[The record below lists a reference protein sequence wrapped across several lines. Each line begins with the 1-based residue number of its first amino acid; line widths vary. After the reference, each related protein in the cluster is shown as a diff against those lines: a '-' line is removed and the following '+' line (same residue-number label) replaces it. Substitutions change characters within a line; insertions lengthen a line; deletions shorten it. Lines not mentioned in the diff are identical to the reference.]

1 MTLFRSA
8 FINVSGAPRCSVF
21 AGEQMEPGSLDVCS
35 SNRIICKEFRVLF
48 DLQNPAGKPAG
59 FFVHPI
65 DVGFAES
72 EAGVR

>member
-1 MTLFRSA
+1 
-8 FINVSGAPRCSVF
+8 
-21 AGEQMEPGSLDVCS
+21 MEPGSLDVCS
-35 SNRIICKEFRVLF
+35 SNRIICKEFRTSF
-48 DLQNPAGKPAG
+48 GFQNPAG